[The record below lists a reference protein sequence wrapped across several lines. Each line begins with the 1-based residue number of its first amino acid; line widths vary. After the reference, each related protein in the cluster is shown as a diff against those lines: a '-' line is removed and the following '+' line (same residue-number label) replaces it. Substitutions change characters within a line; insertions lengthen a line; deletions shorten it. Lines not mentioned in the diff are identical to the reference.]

1 MTDMTIRNMTLA
13 DYDAV
18 YAMWL
23 ASPEMELNDV
33 DDSREGVERFLRR
46 NPDTAWVAE
55 AEGRVVGVLLAGTD
69 GRRGYIYHAGVRR
82 ECRGQGIGS
91 ALAETALAKLKSMR
105 LSKIGILV
113 FADNAAG
120 LAFWRKHG
128 FIHRDDLA
136 YCSCVVSEVHRIEH

>member
-1 MTDMTIRNMTLA
+1 MFQIRPMTLA

-18 YAMWL
+18 YALWL

-33 DDSREGVERFLRR
+33 DDSREGVERFLSR

-55 AEGRVVGVLLAGTD
+55 ADGRVVGVLLAGSD
-69 GRRGYIYHAGVRR
+69 GRRGYIYHAGVLR
-82 ECRGQGIGS
+82 EYRKRGIGS
-91 ALAETALAKLKSMR
+91 ALVETALEKLRSMR
-105 LSKIGILV
+105 LTKIGILV

-136 YCSCVVSEVHRIEH
+136 DCSCVVTEVRRVER